1 VNSPTLAF
9 DANNIDSILA
19 AMQQPEPVPE
29 TVPEPEPRKRQPSPF
44 ELRAM
49 PMIERGIP
57 VIPLTPRT
65 KIAFQTNWTALAT
78 TDPGKVAE
86 IGREFPDANA
96 ACVAQ
101 AMPGGK
107 WFFEVD
113 NPDILGMIEKT
124 AKIPETFTVSSSPGK
139 AHFYFNQTDASI
151 AMGNQG
157 GKDKDGKESWSAR
170 VNNKYVVAAG
180 SIHPTTGKAYTV
192 QVDAPVVPAPLWLV
206 EWVKDNAFDSAKNT
220 DKARV
225 NASFDGPPIP
235 RGSHDNELFRIA
247 CMLRNAG
254 MDYEQILDNL
264 IPICEKRCSDHGNDY
279 VDMCEKKA
287 KQACTY
293 PVGQA
298 SPRVVFGGGA
308 GQSANQGAS
317 ADTTAAGV
325 EIPVIAQV
333 PYPKFPS
340 WVMKG
345 TSVYDGFIEPICAVN
360 TRFPEF
366 MFMPAITLM
375 LNYLALKVTI
385 KSKPKLIP
393 SIWMVAVG
401 KKGRVIKSS
410 CVNDTIEYLN
420 SVGIIGQGNGAR
432 NAEGKSLIWTAGS
445 TEGLG
450 MEMTRTNCKNAVLF
464 YDELGVMTSK
474 VKIEASSMAKHLMT
488 MYESGQFSNTI
499 KARKENFD
507 FPPGSYCASIIA
519 CNAEKT
525 FLSNMG
531 PILKAG
537 EGMDERWF
545 YLYQPDPKTWPVNK
559 DYVFVNTVVGAQET
573 KRRIDKALKQGV
585 FEIDDFWGVLD
596 EMAAVNNRM
605 GVRVAKLAL
614 YFAVDLGKTEIDHE
628 CLERASAVAQ
638 YDLAVKHY
646 LQVPEGATMEGQL
659 QSEIINF
666 LVRNAGRVTHREL
679 NRRMHPE
686 RYGTSLWNKVYQ
698 GLLQGRWTMEQGTGK
713 PNDPKSLVLMRVPED
728 DD

>member
-1 VNSPTLAF
+1 MSAMTTTF
-9 DANNIDSILA
+9 ERA
-19 AMQQPEPVPE
+19 ADVLIAKG
-29 TVPEPEPRKRQPSPF
+29 V
-44 ELRAM
+44 
-49 PMIERGIP
+49 P
-57 VIPLTPRT
+57 VIPLRPAT
-65 KIAFQTNWTALAT
+65 KIAFHTDWPELAS
-78 TDPGKVAE
+78 TDPKQIAE
-86 IGREFPDANA
+86 WGEQYPDAN
-96 ACVAQ
+96 VASV
-101 AMPGGK
+101 ATAVPGGV

-113 NPDILGMIEKT
+113 APNFHKVIEEQTGK
-124 AKIPETFTVSSSPGK
+124 KMPVTFTVKSSEKRG
-139 AHFYFNQTDASI
+139 HFYFKHNAASI
-151 AMGNQG
+151 QMGNLQC
-157 GKDKDGKESWSAR
+157 KIDGKEAWSVRAD
-170 VNNKYVVAAG
+170 NKYVVGPG
-180 SIHPTTGKAYTV
+180 SIHPKTQEPYTILV
-192 QVDAPVVPAPLWLV
+192 NAPVAEPPAWLI
-206 EWVKDNAFDSAKNT
+206 EWFLKNNSSESERVNGE
-220 DKARV
+220 RV
-225 NASFDGPPIP
+225 NASPDGPSIP
-235 RGSHDNELFRIA
+235 HGSHDTELFRIA
-247 CMLRNAG
+247 CLLRNAG
-254 MDYEQILDNL
+254 MDYEQIKDNL
-264 IPICEKRCSDHGNDY
+264 VTICEKRCTDHGTDY
-279 VDMCEKKA
+279 VEMCENKA
-287 KQACTY
+287 KSAVKY
-293 PVGQA
+293 PVGRA
-298 SPRVVFGGGA
+298 RVVPVMGVEPVT
-308 GQSANQGAS
+308 
-317 ADTTAAGV
+317 ADV
-325 EIPVIAQV
+325 EIPVISQV
-333 PYPKFPS
+333 AYPKFPS

-345 TSVYDGFIEPICAVN
+345 TSIYDGFIEPICAVN

-366 MFMPAITLM
+366 MFMPAITLV

-420 SVGIIGQGNGAR
+420 SVGIIGQGGSAR

-450 MEMTRTNCKNAVLF
+450 MEMARTNCKNAVLF

-474 VKIEASSMAKHLMT
+474 VKIARSSMAKHLMT

-573 KRRIDKALKQGV
+573 KKRIDKAVQQGV
-585 FEIDDFWGVLD
+585 FEIDDFFGLLD
-596 EMAAVNNRM
+596 KMAAVNNRM

-614 YFAVDLGKTEIDHE
+614 YFAVDLGRTEIDDN
-628 CLERASAVAQ
+628 CLERAAAVAQ

-666 LVRNAGRVTHREL
+666 LVRNAGRVTHTEL

-698 GLLQGRWTMEQGTGK
+698 GLLQGRWTMEKGTGK
-713 PNDPKSLVLMRVPED
+713 KHDPKSLVLLRLPEED
-728 DD
+728 D

>member
-1 VNSPTLAF
+1 MMNAP
-9 DANNIDSILA
+9 
-19 AMQQPEPVPE
+19 QQ
-29 TVPEPEPRKRQPSPF
+29 QSPF
-44 ELRAM
+44 ERAACVL
-49 PMIERGIP
+49 IELGVP
-57 VIPLTPRT
+57 VIPLRPAT
-65 KIAFQTNWTALAT
+65 KVAFHPDWPELAS
-78 TDPGKVAE
+78 TDPKQIAEWGEQYPEANVAS
-86 IGREFPDANA
+86 
-96 ACVAQ
+96 VAK
-101 AMPGGK
+101 AVPGGV

-113 NPDILGMIEKT
+113 APNFHKVIEEQTGK
-124 AKIPETFTVSSSPGK
+124 KIPKTFTVKSSEMRG
-139 AHFYFNQTDASI
+139 HFYFKHNAASI
-151 AMGNQG
+151 QMGNLQG
-157 GKDKDGKESWSAR
+157 KIDAKEAWSVRADNR
-170 VNNKYVVAAG
+170 YVVGPG
-180 SIHPTTGKAYTV
+180 SIHPKTQMPYTILV
-192 QVDAPVVPAPLWLV
+192 NAPLVEAPEWLI
-206 EWVKDNAFDSAKNT
+206 EWFLKTNSSESV
-220 DKARV
+220 RV
-225 NASFDGPPIP
+225 NASPDGPPIP
-235 RGSHDNELFRIA
+235 HGGHDTELFRIA
-247 CMLRNAG
+247 CLLRNAG
-254 MDYEQILDNL
+254 MDYDQIRDNL
-264 IPICEKRCSDHGNDY
+264 VTVCEKRCIGHGSDY
-279 VDMCEKKA
+279 VEMCENKA
-287 KQACTY
+287 KSACKY

-298 SPRVVFGGGA
+298 SPVPVIGGVEP
-308 GQSANQGAS
+308 
-317 ADTTAAGV
+317 AAAV

-345 TSVYDGFIEPICAVN
+345 TSIYDGFIEPICAVN

-393 SIWMVAVG
+393 SIWMVAIG

-410 CVNDTIEYLN
+410 CVNDAIEYLN

-450 MEMTRTNCKNAVLF
+450 MEMARTNCKNAVLF

-559 DYVFVNTVVGAQET
+559 DYVFVNTVAGAQET
-573 KRRIDKALKQGV
+573 KKRIDKAVQQGV
-585 FEIDDFWGVLD
+585 FEIDDFFGLLD
-596 EMAAVNNRM
+596 RMAAVNNRM

-614 YFAVDLGKTEIDHE
+614 YFAVDLGKTEIDDD

-659 QSEIINF
+659 QSEIINL

-698 GLLQGRWTMEQGTGK
+698 GLLHGRWTMEQGTGK
-713 PNDPKSLVLMRVPED
+713 ANDPKSLVLMRVPED

>member
-1 VNSPTLAF
+1 MNAPQQQSIMVTPPVFDQVALIDTLATSLVQPDAVGEFPTPLDGALFMAGFNIPQIPLRGKAPFIKNWTEAASTDHGVIRAWSQEYPGCNFGSMAVRGSHFIF
-9 DANNIDSILA
+9 DADKPKDA
-19 AMQQPEPVPE
+19 GVPVVRE
-29 TVPEPEPRKRQPSPF
+29 RFQASGGVFTSK
-44 ELRAM
+44 LI
-49 PMIERGIP
+49 IE
-57 VIPLTPRT
+57 
-65 KIAFQTNWTALAT
+65 
-78 TDPGKVAE
+78 
-86 IGREFPDANA
+86 
-96 ACVAQ
+96 
-101 AMPGGK
+101 
-107 WFFEVD
+107 
-113 NPDILGMIEKT
+113 
-124 AKIPETFTVSSSPGK
+124 SSPGK
-139 AHFYFNQTDASI
+139 GHRYYRSVPGIGANISENTVKFADFSLRVNGEQCVSPGSVHPVTLRQYRVAVHFGLVAPTPSEIAFWLSERTNKTGVAELDDESIVHEGARDNTMASI
-151 AMGNQG
+151 L
-157 GKDKDGKESWSAR
+157 
-170 VNNKYVVAAG
+170 
-180 SIHPTTGKAYTV
+180 GKARQVLGMDREELFTYGMSVNEKRFNPPLSDADIHRIANSIGRYEVKKNPTV
-192 QVDAPVVPAPLWLV
+192 LLGGVPA
-206 EWVKDNAFDSAKNT
+206 
-220 DKARV
+220 
-225 NASFDGPPIP
+225 
-235 RGSHDNELFRIA
+235 
-247 CMLRNAG
+247 
-254 MDYEQILDNL
+254 
-264 IPICEKRCSDHGNDY
+264 
-279 VDMCEKKA
+279 
-287 KQACTY
+287 
-293 PVGQA
+293 GQPA
-298 SPRVVFGGGA
+298 A
-308 GQSANQGAS
+308 
-317 ADTTAAGV
+317 ADV

-450 MEMTRTNCKNAVLF
+450 MEMARTNCKNAVLF

-559 DYVFVNTVVGAQET
+559 DYVFVNTVAGAQET
-573 KRRIDKALKQGV
+573 KKRIDKAVQQGV
-585 FEIDDFWGVLD
+585 FEIEDFFGLLD
-596 EMAAVNNRM
+596 KMAAVNNRM

-614 YFAVDLGKTEIDHE
+614 YFAVDLGKTEIDDD
-628 CLERASAVAQ
+628 CLERAAAVAQ

-666 LVRNAGRVTHREL
+666 LVRNAGRVTHTEL

-686 RYGTSLWNKVYQ
+686 RYGTSL
-698 GLLQGRWTMEQGTGK
+698 
-713 PNDPKSLVLMRVPED
+713 
-728 DD
+728 